1 MFTNDELKAG
11 AVSASSVDVVLDSV
25 GGTLRG
31 SCWRVLA
38 PFGMLIA
45 YGNASGEPEKPIAPR
60 DLRARNQ
67 RAGGF
72 SINALARM
80 QPRLLSQL
88 VQEAIATVAEG
99 QLQIDISL
107 VLPLDQAADAHR
119 AVETRRSTGK
129 VALTLDAHENGERRE
144 HGNCCLLWHPAERYR
159 DRDRRWSP
167 RTGAA
172 HAPRRNDCDL
182 PM

>member
-1 MFTNDELKAG
+1 MAIGRLAATAGARTVGVVSTQEKVDVAAGYGFEEVFTNDELKAG

-31 SCWRVLA
+31 SCWRMLA

-129 VALTLDAHENGERRE
+129 VALTLDA
-144 HGNCCLLWHPAERYR
+144 A
-159 DRDRRWSP
+159 
-167 RTGAA
+167 
-172 HAPRRNDCDL
+172 
-182 PM
+182 